1 MMLGCQFIKLF
12 VPRCVCLCAVYY
24 LQVQVSFKNTIAIW
38 FAIWLSMILRLEC
51 GLYRQTRV
59 LFNVLKIN
67 KLFILSTSSLLLQ
80 LAIF

>member
-38 FAIWLSMILRLEC
+38 FAIWLSMILRFEC
-51 GLYRQTRV
+51 GLYWQTRV
-59 LFNVLKIN
+59 LLINFVKIHAA
-67 KLFILSTSSLLLQ
+67 FCFFSLQ
-80 LAIF
+80 